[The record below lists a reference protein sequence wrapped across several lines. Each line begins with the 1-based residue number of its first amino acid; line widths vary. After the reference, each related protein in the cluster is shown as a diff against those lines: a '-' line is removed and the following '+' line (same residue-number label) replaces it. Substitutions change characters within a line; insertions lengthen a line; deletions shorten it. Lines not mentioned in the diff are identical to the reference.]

1 MLTHPTTDRLRE
13 LGLAGMARALEEQRR
28 HPETADLSF
37 EARLAMLV
45 EREALERD
53 GKRLAARL
61 RFAGLRQQATPEDVD
76 YRAARGLDRALFQ
89 KLTSGEWIERHQNL
103 LVTGK
108 TGTGKTWLSCAL
120 GHRACR
126 DNRSVLYQRVPRLLE
141 GLGIARGDGRYART
155 LKNLARVQLLILDD
169 WAITPLTGEQRRD
182 LMEIVDDRHDRAS
195 TIITSQVP
203 VDHWHEHIGNPT
215 IADAVLDRLVHGAHR
230 LDLHG
235 ESIRKLKADK
245 AKLDETNTK

>member
-37 EARLAMLV
+37 EDRMAMLV

-61 RFAGLRQQATPEDVD
+61 RFAGLRQQATPEDID

-103 LVTGK
+103 LVT
-108 TGTGKTWLSCAL
+108 
-120 GHRACR
+120 
-126 DNRSVLYQRVPRLLE
+126 V
-141 GLGIARGDGRYART
+141 
-155 LKNLARVQLLILDD
+155 
-169 WAITPLTGEQRRD
+169 
-182 LMEIVDDRHDRAS
+182 
-195 TIITSQVP
+195 
-203 VDHWHEHIGNPT
+203 
-215 IADAVLDRLVHGAHR
+215 
-230 LDLHG
+230 
-235 ESIRKLKADK
+235 
-245 AKLDETNTK
+245 